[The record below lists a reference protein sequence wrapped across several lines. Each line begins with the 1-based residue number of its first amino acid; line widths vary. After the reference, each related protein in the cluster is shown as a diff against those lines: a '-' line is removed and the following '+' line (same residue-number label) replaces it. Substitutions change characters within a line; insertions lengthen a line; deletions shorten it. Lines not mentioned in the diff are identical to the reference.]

1 MGQPT
6 PGPKPTHR
14 SALPLALVT
23 AVIAAVWAGWNAWAV
38 QQGRTTP
45 LDLDGWGWL
54 VAQMQTNGR
63 SLATLFSSPSLWK
76 GPVVPFV
83 FGLCYCIAPMAE
95 SVLVLNAAFFAL
107 SAAVL
112 VCAFHAL
119 GANRWAATAAV
130 LAWVLYFPHAIVF
143 GYYYAEPFLGL
154 LSALLL
160 LLAAWTLKAK
170 PRLGALACGAV
181 AGLLLLARAP
191 FLPVVVGLGVF
202 LWLRM
207 GKARWTAV
215 GLYLLGL
222 LVLYAP
228 WPIRNW
234 AMEREFIPFTTE
246 GGKILFQGTYLAGDD
261 PVMHDLRAIP
271 EFNELEKG
279 EEGLSAPV
287 QYRFWKALADAEVRR
302 NPRGEA
308 LLCVRKAIRFWMYL
322 PAHSWLPNWKTGLAA
337 VVFLPLGLAGFVLR
351 RRDPLAQLCALWVVG
366 LWAFH
371 SLVHAELRYNF
382 PVLPMMLMLAVL
394 GVQACW
400 KLLPAA
406 RRPKSAAPEQAK
418 TTERTQECPQLSNPS
433 HP

>member
-170 PRLGALACGAV
+170 PRSGRLGVRGRRRAAAPRAGAV
-181 AGLLLLARAP
+181 PSRRGGPRRVPVAAHGQGAVDGGRAISAWIAG
-191 FLPVVVGLGVF
+191 
-202 LWLRM
+202 
-207 GKARWTAV
+207 
-215 GLYLLGL
+215 
-222 LVLYAP
+222 
-228 WPIRNW
+228 PIR
-234 AMEREFIPFTTE
+234 P
-246 GGKILFQGTYLAGDD
+246 L
-261 PVMHDLRAIP
+261 
-271 EFNELEKG
+271 
-279 EEGLSAPV
+279 
-287 QYRFWKALADAEVRR
+287 
-302 NPRGEA
+302 
-308 LLCVRKAIRFWMYL
+308 
-322 PAHSWLPNWKTGLAA
+322 AHSQLGNGERIH
-337 VVFLPLGLAGFVLR
+337 PLHNGGRKDSFPGDVSGGR
-351 RRDPLAQLCALWVVG
+351 RSGDA
-366 LWAFH
+366 
-371 SLVHAELRYNF
+371 
-382 PVLPMMLMLAVL
+382 
-394 GVQACW
+394 
-400 KLLPAA
+400 
-406 RRPKSAAPEQAK
+406 
-418 TTERTQECPQLSNPS
+418 
-433 HP
+433 